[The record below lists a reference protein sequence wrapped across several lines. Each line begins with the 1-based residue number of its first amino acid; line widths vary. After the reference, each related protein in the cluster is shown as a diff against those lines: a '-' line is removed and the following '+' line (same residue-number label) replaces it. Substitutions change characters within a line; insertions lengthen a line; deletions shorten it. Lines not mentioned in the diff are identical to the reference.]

1 MTKIKQSLAPEAE
14 VVASSES
21 AEAQTSS
28 AEAAS
33 KKFLTWPFV
42 LLLAVLML
50 VPVTLQSFAGVGFAQ
65 VLSPSM
71 QPKLNVGDVAVTVQT
86 RAANLEVGNVVSLV
100 DTESNQKYMHRI
112 IYIYRDAGAVLI
124 HTKGDNNPVMDD
136 ARAIVSENL
145 MVPKL
150 ITKLPGTSSTF
161 EYVNS
166 ATGRFYY
173 GLLIGFTALMSAI
186 WITLKTIQKRRSTK

>member
-1 MTKIKQSLAPEAE
+1 MTKIKQSPAPELE
-14 VVASSES
+14 VVANTEAAV
-21 AEAQTSS
+21 AEALPKDSKP
-28 AEAAS
+28 

-50 VPVTLQSFAGVGFAQ
+50 VPVALQSFAGVGFAQ
-65 VLSPSM
+65 VLSGSM

-86 RAANLEVGNVVSLV
+86 RAADLEVGNIVSLI
-100 DTESNQKYMHRI
+100 DTASNQKYMHRI
-112 IYIYRDAGAVLI
+112 IYVYRDAGAVLI

-150 ITKLPGTSSTF
+150 VTKLPGTSSLY

-173 GLLIGFTALMSAI
+173 GILLGFTALMLVVRSV
-186 WITLKTIQKRRSTK
+186 LKGIIKRRSTT

>member
-1 MTKIKQSLAPEAE
+1 MTKIKQSTAPELE
-14 VVASSES
+14 VVASSDS
-21 AEAQTSS
+21 APDQ
-28 AEAAS
+28 AAPAPTKP

-50 VPVTLQSFAGVGFAQ
+50 VPVALQSFAGVGFAQ
-65 VLSPSM
+65 VLSGSM

-86 RAANLEVGNVVSLV
+86 RAADLEVGNIVSLV
-100 DTESNQKYMHRI
+100 DTASNQKYMHRI
-112 IYIYRDAGAVLI
+112 IYVYRDAGAVLI

-145 MVPKL
+145 LVPKL
-150 ITKLPGTSSTF
+150 VTKLPGTSSLY

-173 GLLIGFTALMSAI
+173 GILLGFTALMLVVRSV
-186 WITLKTIQKRRSTK
+186 LLGIQKRRSTT

>member
-1 MTKIKQSLAPEAE
+1 MTKIKQSPAPELE
-14 VVASSES
+14 VAASSDS

-28 AEAAS
+28 SEATS

-42 LLLAVLML
+42 LLLAFLML

-112 IYIYRDAGAVLI
+112 IYIYRDAGAALI

-150 ITKLPGTSSTF
+150 ITKLPGTASTF

-173 GLLIGFTALMSAI
+173 GLLIGFTALMSAL

>member
-1 MTKIKQSLAPEAE
+1 MTKIKQSTAPKFE
-14 VVASSES
+14 VVASSDS
-21 AEAQTSS
+21 ATDQ
-28 AEAAS
+28 AAPAPTKP

-50 VPVTLQSFAGVGFAQ
+50 VPVALQSFAGVGFAQ
-65 VLSPSM
+65 VLSGSM

-86 RAANLEVGNVVSLV
+86 RAADLEVGNIVSLV
-100 DTESNQKYMHRI
+100 DTASNQKYMHRI
-112 IYIYRDAGAVLI
+112 IYVYRDAGAVLI

-145 MVPKL
+145 LVPKL
-150 ITKLPGTSSTF
+150 VTKLPGTSSLY

-173 GLLIGFTALMSAI
+173 GILLGFTALMLVVRSV
-186 WITLKTIQKRRSTK
+186 LLGIQKRRSTT

>member
-1 MTKIKQSLAPEAE
+1 MTKIKQSPAPEL
-14 VVASSES
+14 VVTASSDSDLEQ
-21 AEAQTSS
+21 AVPANTSP
-28 AEAAS
+28 

-65 VLSPSM
+65 VLSGSM

-86 RAANLEVGNVVSLV
+86 RAADLEVGNVVSLV
-100 DTESNQKYMHRI
+100 DTASNQKYMHRI
-112 IYIYRDAGAVLI
+112 IYVYRDAGAVLI
-124 HTKGDNNPVMDD
+124 HTKGDNNPVMDGT
-136 ARAIVSENL
+136 RAIVSENL

-150 ITKLPGTSSTF
+150 VTKLPGTSSLY

-173 GLLIGFTALMSAI
+173 GILLGFTALMLVVRSV
-186 WITLKTIQKRRSTK
+186 LLGIQKRRSTT

>member
-1 MTKIKQSLAPEAE
+1 MTKIKQSPAPELE
-14 VVASSES
+14 VVAN
-21 AEAQTSS
+21 T
-28 AEAAS
+28 EAAVDEALPQDTKP

-42 LLLAVLML
+42 LLLAILML
-50 VPVTLQSFAGVGFAQ
+50 VPVALQSFAGVGFAQ
-65 VLSPSM
+65 VLSGSM

-86 RAANLEVGNVVSLV
+86 RAADLEVGNIVSLI
-100 DTESNQKYMHRI
+100 DTASNQKYMHRI
-112 IYIYRDAGAVLI
+112 IYVYRDAGAVLI

-150 ITKLPGTSSTF
+150 VTKLPGTSSLY

-173 GLLIGFTALMSAI
+173 GVLLGFTALMLVVRSV
-186 WITLKTIQKRRSTK
+186 LKGIIKRRSTT